1 MALGFGF
8 NKAKVLASAEKA
20 VQQGKLQNAIAEYQK
35 VLKEDPKDL
44 TVLNTVGD
52 LHARVGKNDEAA
64 KCFQRVGEQY
74 ASDGFTVKAIAMY
87 KKLTKLDANPETL
100 QRLAELYTVQGLYN
114 DARAQYVQVAD
125 AHLKN
130 NNNDD
135 AAKIF
140 QKILELDPDNTAM
153 QQKLADLYIKLGK
166 KNEAVSIYLTAA
178 QNLYIK
184 QAMDAAEEACSK
196 VLHIEKDNVE
206 AKILKGTIAAESGD
220 GKTAYECLKG
230 IANLDSRPEALR
242 SMLRAQIALK
252 HLDEAA
258 PIVTKL
264 VTVHND
270 LSGVGWYAEALLNE
284 NRWAEG
290 VAVYEEYA
298 DKVLAAQGQTLVKN
312 LSALLARVKD
322 SSKALLS
329 LKNLFQKA
337 GDTSHDGE
345 IAELLA
351 HAYVEEGEL
360 NKAKDLY
367 KQLADN
373 EPENPLHAQ
382 NYKQVMAKLGEDTSS
397 QMTAEQGAQAIMAE
411 ELEYKAPPIQQDYPQ
426 ETAAAVQQALTDA
439 ELYESYNVPT
449 KVIAPLELGLQ
460 HAPRDV
466 RINQKLAAAYAKAQR
481 NVDAARCYNTLHE
494 VFAAAG
500 HKDEAKK
507 YAEMAGTYLAMPSSV
522 TVEAGPAEPATTA
535 PGADDSSI
543 NLISF
548 SNMQDAPAAAVAAEI
563 AVEAAAAAA
572 PAVAEIAMEVPVAA
586 VDAAPAA
593 AESHEIAVDDWESML
608 TVEAPPPAAQ
618 EAPIGF
624 EVPVP
629 TPEPA
634 VAQAAEVTSFEV
646 SAPAADGAAV
656 AEFSF
661 ESATAE
667 AAPAP
672 AEEISIPVAPPP
684 VVEAPPPPVA
694 QPVVAAPPPPAAEK
708 PAPAPAPAPKAKPA
722 AAASA
727 DDDIL
732 GDLVSDLEDSLG
744 DSFLEDKAPAK
755 AAKPAAAAPKVTP
768 PPPPPPASM
777 PAAAASAAAPAPAKS
792 AVPAAEQQDAVS
804 ALSDIF
810 DEFKEDAEATAGEAE
825 DPDTHY
831 NLGIAFK
838 EMGLLDE
845 AIGEL
850 QKVAKAIDEGHAFSQ
865 QMQAFTWLA
874 QCLVDKGVPQAAVR
888 WYEKALKVPEA
899 DEESKLAVYYD
910 LGNAYEMAGN
920 RQKAQETFL
929 EVYSLNID
937 YRDVADRI
945 KALKN

>member
-1 MALGFGF
+1 V
-8 NKAKVLASAEKA
+8 N
-20 VQQGKLQNAIAEYQK
+20 
-35 VLKEDPKDL
+35 
-44 TVLNTVGD
+44 
-52 LHARVGKNDEAA
+52 
-64 KCFQRVGEQY
+64 
-74 ASDGFTVKAIAMY
+74 
-87 KKLTKLDANPETL
+87 
-100 QRLAELYTVQGLYN
+100 
-114 DARAQYVQVAD
+114 
-125 AHLKN
+125 
-130 NNNDD
+130 
-135 AAKIF
+135 
-140 QKILELDPDNTAM
+140 
-153 QQKLADLYIKLGK
+153 
-166 KNEAVSIYLTAA
+166 
-178 QNLYIK
+178 
-184 QAMDAAEEACSK
+184 
-196 VLHIEKDNVE
+196 
-206 AKILKGTIAAESGD
+206 
-220 GKTAYECLKG
+220 
-230 IANLDSRPEALR
+230 
-242 SMLRAQIALK
+242 
-252 HLDEAA
+252 
-258 PIVTKL
+258 
-264 VTVHND
+264 
-270 LSGVGWYAEALLNE
+270 WYAEALLGE
-284 NRWAEG
+284 NRFAEG
-290 VAVYEEYA
+290 VAVYEQYA
-298 DKVLAAQGQTLVKN
+298 EKVLAAQGQTLVKN
-312 LSALLARVKD
+312 LSAMVTRVKN

-337 GDTSHDGE
+337 GDTSHEGE
-345 IAELLA
+345 ITELLA

-382 NYKQVMAKLGEDTSS
+382 NYKQVLAKLGEDTSS

-411 ELEYKAPPIQQDYPQ
+411 ELEHKAPAIKQDYPQ
-426 ETAAAVQQALTDA
+426 ETAQAVQQALTDA
-439 ELYESYNVPT
+439 ELYESYNVPG
-449 KVIAPLELGLQ
+449 KVVAPLEAGLQ

-481 NVDAARCYNTLHE
+481 YVDAARCYNTLQE
-494 VFAAAG
+494 VFAEAG
-500 HKDEAKK
+500 HQDEAKK
-507 YAEMAGTYLAMPSSV
+507 YAEMAGTYLSMPTSV
-522 TVEAGPAEPATTA
+522 PVEAGPAEPVKATA

-548 SNMQDAPAAAVAAEI
+548 SDMQEAPAAAVAAEI
-563 AVEAAAAAA
+563 AVEAAPVVAA
-572 PAVAEIAMEVPVAA
+572 PEVAIQAPVES
-586 VDAAPAA
+586 APAA
-593 AESHEIAVDDWESML
+593 AESHEIAIDDWESML
-608 TVEAPPPAAQ
+608 SVEAPPAAPAP

-629 TPEPA
+629 APE
-634 VAQAAEVTSFEV
+634 AAEVASFRV
-646 SAPAADGAAV
+646 SPPGDGTAV

-667 AAPAP
+667 AAPAEAP
-672 AEEISIPVAPPP
+672 VEAPVEEISIPVEAPPME
-684 VVEAPPPPVA
+684 VAPPPPVA
-694 QPVVAAPPPPAAEK
+694 KPAPPPPPVAK
-708 PAPAPAPAPKAKPA
+708 PAPPSAPPPKAKPA

-744 DSFLEDKAPAK
+744 DSFLEEKAP
-755 AAKPAAAAPKVTP
+755 AKPAAAVPPKVAP
-768 PPPPPPASM
+768 PPPAPASM

-792 AVPAAEQQDAVS
+792 AAPPIPAPVAQQDAAS

-810 DEFKEDAEATAGEAE
+810 DEFKEDAEATADEAE

-850 QKVAKAIDEGHAFSQ
+850 QKVAKAIDQGQPFSQ

-888 WYEKALKVPEA
+888 WYEKALKVPEI

-920 RQKAQETFL
+920 RQKAHDTFL
-929 EVYSLNID
+929 EVYSSNID